1 MPLSSSSDD
10 YPVDAWSAAMCPAP
24 DLRLS
29 TLTSRAVSVE
39 HAEEFRVALRELLPE
54 EGEADVVDVLRTY
67 GTNLLPVVIPGLA
80 VALLVLV
87 CCFPLWIARC
97 RAHKCCAPGDF
108 YGPRRTTRL
117 MANCCFPV
125 LSLCI
130 LVACAIGVVAVSD
143 LSPAGQASAC
153 AADQLLNDTAG
164 LVGVAESS
172 LNTLASS
179 FDQANESAQTFS
191 ATLSSLSTGAV
202 RTCDTLGDIN
212 ATIAGL
218 KEYLPADDYADLIGR
233 LQPAKD
239 VCEDLNDDVL
249 PALDSAATALV
260 AVDDALAAAAEAL
273 DAAEDFVTEAVDAI
287 GDYGSATIGDYTVG
301 ALLNLAWPAPDGPPP
316 PSDLPAG
323 LSDLSLNLASFLVG
337 LALFI
342 LPLVLVTLSLLVA
355 APAAALTKDKRRCCC
370 AGCGVQ
376 LLGLSWVCAGIVA
389 FALFIAGAL
398 LIAATTATND
408 ALVVVRGLTADGPTD
423 FASTFNGTSVC
434 GVLGSAPPTIQLPEG
449 LDLGTLGSLANDLLP
464 PASRRLSEPTT
475 ASADASCWLA
485 DAVLET
491 CWSSD
496 AGSLLDVLLS
506 TFGLPFSVATI
517 RANITALNET
527 LGEVDVTQGFNISKA
542 SVVDEF
548 GDYLAGKE
556 PADFGLPCPAEGQSG
571 NDYCADDNTCGGAD
585 ECWCGGCKPCNGI
598 LCNGVDPRPTCDS
611 VYTDNVIPAYGKTAK
626 QMCDE
631 VRATIDD
638 LQTDAAV
645 VSSEVAILTET
656 FNAASSNLRALTGS
670 LVAALDGAVDDALLL
685 SDCAWVSADV
695 DAALDSLES
704 LSATLY
710 VAGGFGFLLCAA
722 LLFLYMPSAIAVQ
735 IVHGGVG
742 KQPGCPTFCRSVAC
756 CGAGHGR
763 GASVQDMDMDG
774 TMVVDMDGA
783 PQKSSLRASSQR
795 L

>member
-1 MPLSSSSDD
+1 MPLSSSSND

-29 TLTSRAVSVE
+29 TLTSRAVSAE

-67 GTNLLPVVIPGLA
+67 GTNLLPVVIPGLV

-87 CCFPLWIARC
+87 CCLPLWIARC
-97 RAHKCCAPGDF
+97 RAHKCCTPGDF
-108 YGPRRTTRL
+108 YGPRRSTRL
-117 MANCCFPV
+117 MANGCFPV

-130 LVACAIGVVAVSD
+130 LVACAIGVVAISD
-143 LSPAGQASAC
+143 LSPAGQATAC

-179 FDQANESAQTFS
+179 FGQANTSAQTFS
-191 ATLSSLSTGAV
+191 ETLSSLSSGAV

-218 KEYLPADDYADLIGR
+218 KAYLPADDYADLIGR

-239 VCEDLNDDVL
+239 VCDDLNEDVL

-260 AVDDALAAAAEAL
+260 SVDDALAAAAEAL
-273 DAAEDFVTEAVDAI
+273 DAAEDFVAEAADAI
-287 GDYGSATIGDYTVG
+287 GDYGGATVGGYTVG
-301 ALLNLAWPAPDGPPP
+301 SLLNLAWPTPDGPPP

-323 LSDLSLNLASFLVG
+323 LSDISLNLACFLVG
-337 LALFI
+337 LVLFI

-355 APAAALTKDKRRCCC
+355 APAAAFTKDKRRCCC

-423 FASTFNGTSVC
+423 FTSTFNGTSVC

-449 LDLGTLGSLANDLLP
+449 LDLATLGSLADDLLP
-464 PASRRLSEPTT
+464 PASRRLSESTT

-496 AGSLLDVLLS
+496 AGGLLDVLLS
-506 TFGLPFSVATI
+506 TFGLPFSIATI

-527 LGEVDVTQGFNISKA
+527 LGEVDVTQGFNISEA
-542 SVVDEF
+542 SVVDDF
-548 GDYLAGKE
+548 GDYLADKE

-571 NDYCADDNTCGGAD
+571 NDYCADDNTCDGAD
-585 ECWCGGCKPCNGI
+585 ECWCGTGFACVTNNFVPA
-598 LCNGVDPRPTCDS
+598 LSCDNRYS
-611 VYTDNVIPAYGKTAK
+611 NNVIPAYGKTAE

-631 VRATIDD
+631 VRGTIAE
-638 LQTDAAV
+638 LQTDAAD
-645 VSSEVAILTET
+645 VSSEVATLTET

-685 SDCAWVSADV
+685 SDCTWVSTDV
-695 DAALDSLES
+695 DAALDSLETV
-704 LSATLY
+704 SATLY

-756 CGAGHGR
+756 CGAGHGP
-763 GASVQDMDMDG
+763 GASVQDADMDG
-774 TMVVDMDGA
+774 TMVIDMDGA